1 MFESNVD
8 KRLFGCYYYATGRKK
23 SSLFRKE
30 AMMKNEN
37 MTFAQLIRSKRLRN
51 REYLTLKNI
60 SEKLGISLTMYSDIE
75 KGRRVPG
82 ETFDYEG
89 LAEILG
95 LDSSEKALMY
105 DLAAK
110 RKRTIPSDIEDV
122 MMYSEAGNLAR
133 LALRMTNEG
142 TADEEDWKRFIRELE
157 EKRRKKE

>member
-1 MFESNVD
+1 M
-8 KRLFGCYYYATGRKK
+8 
-23 SSLFRKE
+23 KE
-30 AMMKNEN
+30 EN
-37 MTFAQLIRSKRLRN
+37 MTFGRFIRKKRL
-51 REYLTLKNI
+51 ESPDELTLREV
-60 SEKLGISLTMYSDIE
+60 SEMLGISLTMYSDIE

-110 RKRTIPSDIEDV
+110 RKRTIPSDIGDV

-142 TADEEDWKRFIRELE
+142 TADEEDWKKFIRELE
-157 EKRRKKE
+157 RKRRGGN